1 MVAISPYRKGEVYL
15 LNRHIMQPLTDFE
28 RKFATEN
35 HNLVYDFLH
44 KRGYSLENYYDIV
57 IFGYL
62 KAVQIYNRRED
73 LRNKYAFPFISQQY
87 MRSEIGNYLRMESAK
102 KRKPLGTVVSLD
114 AEYSGMENLY
124 NCISVDNGKSPEFE
138 VVVSREQVAEILSGL
153 SDAQRKIIEMKL
165 DGYSNREI
173 YLTLEIKPSTYYVE
187 VKRIKKV
194 LSERMGDRIV

>member
-1 MVAISPYRKGEVYL
+1 MDNYKLE
-15 LNRHIMQPLTDFE
+15 PLTNFE

-44 KRGYSLENYYDIV
+44 RHGYSLENYYDV
-57 IFGYL
+57 AIFGFL

-87 MRSEIGNYLRMESAK
+87 MRSMIGNNLRMESAK
-102 KRKPLGTVVSLD
+102 KRKPLGTLVSLD
-114 AEYSGMENLY
+114 AEYTETENLY
-124 NCISVDNGKSPEFE
+124 NCIGVDNGKSPESE
-138 VVVSREQVAEILSGL
+138 VVAMERITEILSSL
-153 SDAQRKIIEMKL
+153 SDTQREIIEMKL
-165 DGYSNREI
+165 DGYSNKEI